1 MKQNADIVVLGLGAH
16 GSAALYQLAKR
27 GVDVIGVDQFPPA
40 HVYGSSHGESRI
52 TRLAIGEGA
61 IYTPFALRSHEIWP
75 ELEEL
80 LCLKEKLYL
89 KTGGLM
95 IGVSGGVSAFH
106 GKKDFVGTTIR
117 AAEQYGIRHRL
128 LSAENIRMEFPLF
141 RVADNEIGYYEYD
154 AGVLFPERCV
164 QANHDVADYF
174 GAIRFTDVQTFGLQQ
189 KGDVVV
195 LSTSE
200 GEIATKQCIVAVG
213 SWVHMFLPE
222 AYRKHFRILRQ
233 VLYWF
238 LPKTDEEKFRIGRF
252 PVYIWEREGI
262 YGFPDLGSGL
272 VKVAPGDQ
280 GVETDPAHVERDV
293 SAKEFLEMETVLK
306 RTIPSLPGSV
316 AKAVTCLYTQTTDGD
331 FVIDWHPEMENVLIL
346 SPCSG
351 HGFKHS
357 AAVGELAAKL
367 VLKESHGY
375 DLTGFSLSRF
385 GKAAH

>member
-1 MKQNADIVVLGLGAH
+1 MKQSADVIVLGLGAH

-27 GVDVIGVDQFPPA
+27 GVDVIGIDQFPPA

-61 IYTPFALRSHEIWP
+61 VYTPFALRSHEIWP

-80 LCLKEKLYL
+80 LRLKEKLYL

-95 IGVSGGVSAFH
+95 IGVPGGANAFH

-117 AAEQYGIRHRL
+117 AAKQYGIRHRL

-154 AGVLFPERCV
+154 AGVLSPERCV
-164 QANHDVADYF
+164 RANHDAADHF
-174 GAIRFTDVQTFGLQQ
+174 GAIRFIGVQALGLRQE
-189 KGDVVV
+189 GDSVV

-200 GEIATKQCIVAVG
+200 GEITAGKCIISAG
-213 SWVHMFLPE
+213 AWVRMFLPE
-222 AYRKHFRILRQ
+222 AYRRYFRILRQ

-238 LPKTDEEKFRIGRF
+238 LPRADEKQFCIGQL
-252 PVYIWEREGI
+252 PIYIWEREGI
-262 YGFPDLGSGL
+262 YGFPDLGSGF
-272 VKVAPGDQ
+272 VKVAPGDK
-280 GVETDPAHVERDV
+280 GKETDPAGVERNV
-293 SAKEFLEMETVLK
+293 SAEELHAMETVLE
-306 RTIPSLPGSV
+306 RTIPSLPGSMV
-316 AKAVTCLYTQTTDGD
+316 KAVICLYTQTPDGD
-331 FVIDWHPEMENVLIL
+331 FVIDWHPEIKNVLIL

-357 AAVGELAAKL
+357 AAVGELATKL

-375 DLTGFSLSRF
+375 DLTSFALSRF
-385 GKAAH
+385 GRIAT